1 MTKSALKIPATV
13 VYGFVYPPILESK
26 SF

>member
-1 MTKSALKIPATV
+1 MTNSALKIPATV
-13 VYGFVYPPILESK
+13 VYGFVYPPFLESK